1 MIGRKRLSH
10 LQRCIEEVLR
20 EHIPGDLIECGVWR
34 GGATIFMRAVLKAYG
49 DVQRQVWVADSFKG
63 LPPPDA
69 ENYPVDKGDWLHRF
83 QQLAVSVEEVK
94 ANFTRYGLLDDQVH
108 FLPGWFKDSLPTASI
123 DRLAVLRADGD
134 MYESTTQILTYLYP
148 KLSVG
153 GYCIIDDYGAD
164 PRCRQASD
172 DYRRQ
177 QGVTDPLQWI
187 DWTGV
192 FWQRTA

>member
-1 MIGRKRLSH
+1 MIGRKRLSQ
-10 LQRCIEEVLR
+10 LQHCIEEVLH

-49 DVQRQVWVADSFKG
+49 DVHRQVWVADSFNG

-69 ENYPVDKGDWLHRF
+69 ENYPADKGDRLHRF

-94 ANFTRYGLLDDQVH
+94 ANFIRYGLLDDQVQ
-108 FLPGWFKDSLPTASI
+108 FLPGWFKDSLRTTSI
-123 DRLAVLRADGD
+123 DRLAILRADGD

-153 GYCIIDDYGAD
+153 GYCIIDDYGAV
-164 PRCRQASD
+164 PGCRQATD

-177 QGVTDPLQWI
+177 QGVTEPLQWI

>member
-1 MIGRKRLSH
+1 M
-10 LQRCIEEVLR
+10 
-20 EHIPGDLIECGVWR
+20 
-34 GGATIFMRAVLKAYG
+34 
-49 DVQRQVWVADSFKG
+49 
-63 LPPPDA
+63 
-69 ENYPVDKGDWLHRF
+69 
-83 QQLAVSVEEVK
+83 K

-153 GYCIIDDYGAD
+153 GYCIIDDYGAV
-164 PRCRQASD
+164 PACRQATD

-177 QGVTDPLQWI
+177 RGVTEPLKWI
-187 DWTGV
+187 DWSGV